1 MRIGIDAREISRP
14 NTGTGMYVVNLIKS
28 LAKIDSKNY
37 IFLLVESGIRLDEN
51 LPTNFKY
58 VDIKVTIF
66 SKIQDQVF
74 IPIVLF
80 KYKIDIYHVTH
91 HDVTPFLTRI
101 PLIVTVLDVAWID
114 FPGESSK
121 FFQTY
126 YYYLTKLSLKKAKN
140 VVTISDSTK
149 ERVIEHFP
157 YVKDKTESI
166 LIACDPYFC
175 CRNDEDQFQEISRE
189 FGLKKPYVL
198 YVGSFALRKNLKVL
212 IKAMESIWP
221 RYPNIQLVLAGN
233 LSGKNDE
240 NILKLKGS
248 NPIILISRSKNK
260 LELNSLYQ
268 NALVFVFPS
277 IYEGFGLP
285 VLEAMTCG
293 CPVIASNTTSI
304 PEIVG
309 DGQILFNPSDFE
321 ELQRQLIL
329 VIEDKELNKKMKED
343 GLSRSK
349 LFNWNKV
356 AKETLNSY
364 LNQNHN

>member
-1 MRIGIDAREISRP
+1 MRIGIDSREISRP

-28 LAKIDSKNY
+28 LAKIDRENY
-37 IFLLVESGIRLDEN
+37 FFLLVESGTRLDEI
-51 LPTNFKY
+51 LPSNFIY
-58 VDIKVTIF
+58 IDIKVKIF
-66 SKIQDQVF
+66 SKIQDQLY
-74 IPIVLF
+74 IPIVLV

-101 PLIVTVLDVAWID
+101 PLIITVLDVAWID

-140 VVTISDSTK
+140 IVTISESTK

-157 YVKDKTESI
+157 NVKEKTESI
-166 LIACDPYFC
+166 LIACDPFFC

-198 YVGSFALRKNLKVL
+198 YVGSFALRKNIKVL
-212 IKAMESIWP
+212 IKAMENIWLG
-221 RYPNIQLVLAGN
+221 YPNTQLVLAGN

-248 NPIILISRSKNK
+248 NSIVLISRSKSK

-309 DGQILFNPSDFE
+309 EGQILFNPHDYV
-321 ELQRQLIL
+321 ELERQLIR
-329 VIEDKELNKKMKED
+329 VIQDENLINKMKYE
-343 GLSRSK
+343 GLERSK
-349 LFNWNKV
+349 LFNWNFV
-356 AKETLNSY
+356 ASETLKTY
-364 LNQNHN
+364 LN